1 MPIGITLTESER
13 VGTPTFVS
21 TKLEYLL
28 RKEGYL
34 RYLWE
39 AKPTRKTG
47 NCKRGGAPTLNRVL
61 AQDLDEPCSSS
72 PGVVLCGFYG
82 VHTDKIYRRIGGFRV
97 VVMQKHAETRSK
109 CHFEAI

>member
-34 RYLWE
+34 RYLLWE

-47 NCKRGGAPTLNRVL
+47 NWKLETGNWKLGELVKLESRNWVNWANWANWATVARRGAAGTA
-61 AQDLDEPCSSS
+61 
-72 PGVVLCGFYG
+72 
-82 VHTDKIYRRIGGFRV
+82 
-97 VVMQKHAETRSK
+97 RSLY
-109 CHFEAI
+109 A